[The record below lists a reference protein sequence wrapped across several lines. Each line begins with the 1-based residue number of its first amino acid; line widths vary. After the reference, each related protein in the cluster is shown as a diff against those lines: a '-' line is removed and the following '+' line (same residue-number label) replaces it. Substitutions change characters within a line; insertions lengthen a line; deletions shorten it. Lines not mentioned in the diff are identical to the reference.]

1 MALSQLLAM
10 RSVAQ
15 LAPVVRIPSFFSCSD
30 VATTLSLAAKY
41 QEEFGSPPPARR
53 GWSTSYLNA
62 GGLLR
67 STESDLH
74 EKLSTLPRHLDV
86 SMFKE
91 HGSSVASLSSAL
103 KIRCAELHVGKEL
116 GSLNDPK
123 HFDAGSV
130 VTVDIMLSD
139 KFEGGD
145 FQTLESDGTMKS
157 YDFNVGDALI
167 FPSYKYHSVAPI
179 SSGVRKVKR

>member
-53 GWSTSYLNA
+53 GWSTS
-62 GGLLR
+62 
-67 STESDLH
+67 DLH

-91 HGSSVASLSSAL
+91 HGSSLASLSSAL